1 MRLRGS
7 MGVGPRQSFSD
18 NRKTREL
25 RLCIGINSIEFAF
38 EFYYRFSITGKYGIC
53 LFFLIYKD

>member
-1 MRLRGS
+1 MRQRGS

-38 EFYYRFSITGKYGIC
+38 EFYYRFSKHHWKI
-53 LFFLIYKD
+53 